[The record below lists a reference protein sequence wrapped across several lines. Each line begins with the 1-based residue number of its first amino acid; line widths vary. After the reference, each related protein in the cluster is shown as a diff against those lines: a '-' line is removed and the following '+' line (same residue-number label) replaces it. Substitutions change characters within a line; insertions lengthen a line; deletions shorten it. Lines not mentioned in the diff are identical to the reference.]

1 MKKNTFIVT
10 AATAL
15 LLASLLGSPLVGNAQ
30 GDDRRDKE
38 WERNHSGDW
47 KQSPQLMEK
56 FKNQERDKRHFD
68 DKSRD
73 KDYYENKI
81 NSVPNA
87 KADQIDKSKVNRKE
101 EIKKSFPLV
110 SYEQANVYGKNT
122 ILPLISAIESAKAAK
137 DWEAL
142 EKYFHLLSKELR
154 RGTSIFY
161 KVDGKQNR
169 DALISTYKLPAQEKR
184 SELVLPITIY
194 IALENVKDS
203 LDKGNTKNLS
213 FKMKEI
219 KVLVNKMEGV
229 ENSPLLQD
237 LVAQVNATE
246 NKLNNLLA
254 TNTNRLEIN

>member
-1 MKKNTFIVT
+1 MKKNTLIVT
-10 AATAL
+10 AATTL
-15 LLASLLGSPLVGNAQ
+15 LSASLIGGLLVGNAQ
-30 GDDRRDKE
+30 GDDGIDKE

-47 KQSPQLMEK
+47 KQSHQMMEK

-68 DKSRD
+68 DKNRD
-73 KDYYENKI
+73 KDYNEKKI
-81 NSVPNA
+81 
-87 KADQIDKSKVNRKE
+87 KANQIDKTKVNRKE
-101 EIKKSFPLV
+101 EIKKSIPLV

-169 DALISTYKLPAQEKR
+169 DALISTYKLPAKEKR

-194 IALENVKDS
+194 IALENVNDS
-203 LDKGNTKNLS
+203 LDKGDTKNLNV
-213 FKMKEI
+213 KMKKIRALE
-219 KVLVNKMEGV
+219 NKLEGV